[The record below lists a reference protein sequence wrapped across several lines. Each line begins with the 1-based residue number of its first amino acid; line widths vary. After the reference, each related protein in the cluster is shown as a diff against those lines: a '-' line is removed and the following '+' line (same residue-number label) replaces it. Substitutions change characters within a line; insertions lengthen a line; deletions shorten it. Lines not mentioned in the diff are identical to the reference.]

1 MDGIQ
6 KYMHSE
12 TIRILKIAMLN
23 SIQIENT
30 LLNHSDQK
38 DDIIQINHNFQCH
51 NNLLFI
57 DILY

>member
-38 DDIIQINHNFQCH
+38 DDIIQIKSQFPLPQ
-51 NNLLFI
+51 
-57 DILY
+57 